1 MWMLNLGQPKSYRF
15 DLFFFSGT
23 IFAAYPSFSMDPL
36 FSERAQASL
45 YRITC
50 RMGLLGIFTATRF
63 EGNPGWTWRELQ
75 NPTRSDAPR
84 GQDPLRYHVL
94 CIRTDDED
102 SWSLSVRLPF
112 QYRSLHTKDKA
123 TAVADGTLTRRWP

>member
-1 MWMLNLGQPKSYRF
+1 
-15 DLFFFSGT
+15 
-23 IFAAYPSFSMDPL
+23 MDPL
-36 FSERAQASL
+36 FFERAQASL

-50 RMGLLGIFTATRF
+50 RMELLGIFTATRF

-94 CIRTDDED
+94 CRRIDDED
-102 SWSLSVRLPF
+102 S
-112 QYRSLHTKDKA
+112 
-123 TAVADGTLTRRWP
+123 